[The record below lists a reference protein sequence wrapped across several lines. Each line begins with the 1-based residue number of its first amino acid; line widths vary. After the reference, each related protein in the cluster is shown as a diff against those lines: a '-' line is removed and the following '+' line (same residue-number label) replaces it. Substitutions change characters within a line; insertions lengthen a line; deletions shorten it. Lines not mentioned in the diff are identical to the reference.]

1 MRRKFCL
8 FTRKEVIE
16 STECTSNQLQSY
28 ERANLIVPSRIE
40 KTGRPT
46 VLYTRQ
52 QLFQVKAVKNL
63 REQMSLQ
70 TIKKVVAFLDAHNI
84 NSNLYDKQIVAI
96 DDEVFWVD
104 TDWTDFAER
113 VPKVLK
119 IISRRRQEVGQYTLI
134 VTPPLANIVDE
145 ILKSAEKSKVIDF
158 ESFKAR
164 FEAAA

>member
-1 MRRKFCL
+1 MGRKFCL

-28 ERANLIVPSRIE
+28 ERADLIVPKRIE
-40 KTGRPT
+40 VTGRPT
-46 VLYTRQ
+46 VLYTKRQ
-52 QLFQVKAVKNL
+52 LLQVKAVKNL

-70 TIKKVVAFLDAHNI
+70 TIKKIVSFLDAHNI
-84 NSNLYDKQIVAI
+84 NSSLYDKQIIAI

-104 TDWTDFAER
+104 VDWTDFAER
-113 VPKVLK
+113 LPKALK
-119 IISRRRQEVGQYTLI
+119 IISRRRKEVGQYTLI
-134 VTPPLANIVDE
+134 VTPPLVNIVSE